1 MGRFETS
8 REEVSWRSD
17 IISVIIVIKI
27 YVITSSSP
35 AIDKELLTT
44 NNITA
49 FHKCCALENFV
60 DFSFERPE
68 GFRATSL
75 AREAIPKYGATT
87 TKTIF
92 E

>member
-44 NNITA
+44 NNITY
-49 FHKCCALENFV
+49 LILLLSINV
-60 DFSFERPE
+60 VP
-68 GFRATSL
+68 
-75 AREAIPKYGATT
+75 
-87 TKTIF
+87 
-92 E
+92 